1 MKVKNRLGFFASSRA
16 RALNYERELRYAK
29 IKECLELKDENDK
42 LWDMAVKQRVALD
55 TMQKSYM
62 AEIDKLLAALK
73 SSTEKVAAA
82 EAERDRYREAL
93 RRAFPKEA
101 AV

>member
-1 MKVKNRLGFFASSRA
+1 MKTKTRLGFFATHRA
-16 RALNYERELRYAK
+16 RTLDYERELRYAK
-29 IKECLELKDENDK
+29 IKECLQLKDENDK

-55 TMQKSYM
+55 TMQRGYT
-62 AEIDKLLAALK
+62 AEIDKLMAAL
-73 SSTEKVAAA
+73 TVAAEKVAAA